1 MKKRIYIIAAVFAI
15 LTSCTETIDYK
26 GHDTEPMLVINSI
39 ANAGDTVKVR
49 VSHSTFFLD
58 SRNEGSFLTD
68 ADVTIS
74 IDGDS
79 RQAMFDHA
87 ENVYRDSRTIHSGDK
102 LTISAFHPSYGTATA
117 TDVVPDSIDLTI
129 SERRNV
135 FIAPSDSS
143 YWFSGSISSLTD
155 SVWSITVRFPESNP
169 DSVRY
174 YRLSIYP
181 YMKWNFD
188 SIETDTLVYGDS
200 NMKENLY
207 YSIPFQAYLLTGGD
221 NSTDNLEDMFTD
233 AVTYDSGINE
243 FVFSNERIGDN
254 NGITFDVCL
263 TRPHPASW
271 YYGYNEDYDAI
282 YNKTFS
288 GNVTYCFD
296 IALESMSETC
306 YYYYRS
312 AQEFDNSSWAILDE
326 PVTIIHNVK
335 GGLGIVAARS
345 TFRTTLTMT
354 RHY

>member
-1 MKKRIYIIAAVFAI
+1 MRKHIYIIAAVIAI

-39 ANAGDTVKVR
+39 VNAGDTVKVR

-68 ADVTIS
+68 ANVTVS
-74 IDGDS
+74 INGDS
-79 RQAMFDHA
+79 RQAAFDPTDSL
-87 ENVYRDSRTIHSGDK
+87 YRDSRTIHSGDR
-102 LTISAFHPSYGTATA
+102 LTVSAFHPSYGTATA
-117 TDVVPDSIDLTI
+117 TDVVPDSIGLTF

-143 YWFSGSISSLTD
+143 YWFDGSISGLTD
-155 SVWSITVRFPESNP
+155 SVWSVTVNLPESNP
-169 DSVRY
+169 DSVRF

-181 YMKWNFD
+181 YMKWSMD
-188 SIETDTLVYGDS
+188 RIETDAWFYDDDS
-200 NMKENLY
+200 IMENLY

-221 NSTDNLEDMFTD
+221 SSTDDLESMFTD

-254 NGITFDVCL
+254 TGITFDVCL

-271 YYGYNEDYDAI
+271 YYGYDEDCDTI
-282 YNKTFS
+282 CNKPFS
-288 GNVTYCFD
+288 GDVTYCFD
-296 IALESMSETC
+296 VSLESMSETC

-312 AQEFDNSSWAILDE
+312 AREFDNSSWAILDE

-335 GGLGIVAARS
+335 GGLGIIAGRS
-345 TFRTTLTMT
+345 AFSTTLTMT